1 MGVPVTVAMLFENNV
16 SRLYDLFCAVLRCAA
31 HKHDK
36 EIGMSLTQKQKT
48 KTKRKKRKNNNE
60 YNKKKTRIGHRP
72 REETSLALL
81 PDSCLLTKPYVY
93 LSVFMYMAV

>member
-48 KTKRKKRKNNNE
+48 KTKRKKWKNNNE
-60 YNKKKTRIGHRP
+60 YNKKKHASAIDR
-72 REETSLALL
+72 AKKLL
-81 PDSCLLTKPYVY
+81 WRYFPILVY
-93 LSVFMYMAV
+93 